1 MFSDRKNRREAQK
14 DPDKISVTKK
24 ERRAMIRAYMA
35 VMLPRL
41 AVILLSFAL
50 VAALLFLW
58 LS

>member
-1 MFSDRKNRREAQK
+1 
-14 DPDKISVTKK
+14 
-24 ERRAMIRAYMA
+24 MIRAYMA